1 MALLHQDFLKT
12 WTPEL
17 AWWMGTTYGDGNVFS
32 GDGNYRTSIIG
43 SPSTT
48 TRWLALISSAA
59 RAPYEIKTSPGTHEA
74 YVYSKEVV
82 EWWQARGIC
91 GKKSHDLEW
100 PSDLPAALYVHF
112 LRGLWDTDGSLGI
125 ERRRAKGRVGNDAPL
140 ASYSSA
146 CEGFVHV
153 VRERVV
159 ELVGVE
165 PVKVV
170 RMKKVE
176 RGKTFWQF
184 GVKWASAPAM
194 KIADALYGAAP
205 PHLVNE
211 DRLVVYAEMVAFRA
225 GLAAARCACGGVV
238 QKQGQCAA
246 CWYAARP
253 PKNSLAPCACGAAA
267 VKRGLCS
274 ACYHKDRRRQKAA
287 QAATT

>member
-1 MALLHQDFLKT
+1 
-12 WTPEL
+12 
-17 AWWMGTTYGDGNVFS
+17 MGTTYGDGNVFS